1 MNQKGDGEMAI
12 LIIIIILVLSII
24 TFFVFGPQYSVWQQG
39 LQGQAELARAEYNK
53 QVAVEEAR
61 ATLESSKLLA
71 QAEIERAK
79 GVAGANEIIGDSL
92 KGNEEYLRYL
102 YIDQLKNSN
111 NQIIYVPTEAS
122 LPILEATRGK

>member
-1 MNQKGDGEMAI
+1 MNKRGQGDI
-12 LIIIIILVLSII
+12 LLRAGPIIIILIILSS
-24 TFFVFGPQYSVWQQG
+24 FFIFPIYNVWQQG

-102 YIDQLKNSN
+102 YIDQLKNTS

-122 LPILEATRGK
+122 LPILEANRLK